1 MAPYVIQ
8 MMEAITEATE
18 AVQGV
23 SDSKKVTA
31 SCINKAE
38 RSLYSIQTLNVEVRR
53 IHDGG

>member
-8 MMEAITEATE
+8 MQKAMTEATE

-31 SCINKAE
+31 SGINQAE
-38 RSLYSIQTLNVEVRR
+38 RSLYSIQTLNLEVRR
-53 IHDGG
+53 IHDGW